1 MLKLN
6 IIMVIHQNL
15 IIQNLVNMSINI
27 TLIRIFFLILI
38 TSISVFANHMPILEI
53 NEPLLVNTDNN
64 LQDVKN
70 LYIFY

>member
-1 MLKLN
+1 
-6 IIMVIHQNL
+6 
-15 IIQNLVNMSINI
+15 MSINI